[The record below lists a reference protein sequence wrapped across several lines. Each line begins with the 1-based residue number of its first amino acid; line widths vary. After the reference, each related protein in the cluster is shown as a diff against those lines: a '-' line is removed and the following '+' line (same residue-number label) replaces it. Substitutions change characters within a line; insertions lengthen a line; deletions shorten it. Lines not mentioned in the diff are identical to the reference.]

1 MSGSKSAVGT
11 IAALWRF
18 PVKSMAGER
27 LQELE
32 LMQAGVLGDRAYALI
47 DVETGKVVS
56 AKSVRLFPDLLRCK
70 AEFVEAP
77 KRVGVMPPVRITLSS
92 GPSVRSDA
100 GDSDQVLS
108 DHFRRRVKLARVAP
122 EDFTIDQYHPD
133 IEGAD
138 PGGNRDTVVNQKLGA
153 ALFAA
158 LGAPSP
164 VPQGSFLDLFPVSVM
179 TSSTLARLN
188 ELSPNSRFDER
199 RFRMNVIVKTPQP
212 GFVENGWVGRELALG
227 GSVRL
232 NVALPDPRCVMTT
245 LAQEDLPKDTEILR
259 TLVQHNRIDLPGL
272 GQYPCAGA
280 YAVVTSQ
287 GGVQVGD
294 AVLS

>member
-1 MSGSKSAVGT
+1 MQSIRT
-11 IAALWRF
+11 IGLDIAKLVFQVHGVYAA
-18 PVKSMAGER
+18 G
-27 LQELE
+27 Q
-32 LMQAGVLGDRAYALI
+32 
-47 DVETGKVVS
+47 VV
-56 AKSVRLFPDLLRCK
+56 V
-70 AEFVEAP
+70 
-77 KRVGVMPPVRITLSS
+77 
-92 GPSVRSDA
+92 
-100 GDSDQVLS
+100 
-108 DHFRRRVKLARVAP
+108 RRRLRRRHILAFFQNV
-122 EDFTIDQYHPD
+122 
-133 IEGAD
+133 
-138 PGGNRDTVVNQKLGA
+138 
-153 ALFAA
+153 
-158 LGAPSP
+158 
-164 VPQGSFLDLFPVSVM
+164 FPVSVM

-188 ELSPNSRFDER
+188 ELSPNNRFDER
-199 RFRMNVIVKTPQP
+199 RFRINVIVKTPQP

-259 TLVQHNRIDLPGL
+259 TLVHHNRIDLPGL

>member
-1 MSGSKSAVGT
+1 
-11 IAALWRF
+11 
-18 PVKSMAGER
+18 
-27 LQELE
+27 
-32 LMQAGVLGDRAYALI
+32 
-47 DVETGKVVS
+47 
-56 AKSVRLFPDLLRCK
+56 
-70 AEFVEAP
+70 
-77 KRVGVMPPVRITLSS
+77 
-92 GPSVRSDA
+92 
-100 GDSDQVLS
+100 
-108 DHFRRRVKLARVAP
+108 VKLARVAP

-138 PGGNRDTVVNQKLGA
+138 PGGNRDIVVDQKLGA

-164 VPQGSFLDLFPVSVM
+164 VPQGSFLDVFPVSVM
-179 TSSTLARLN
+179 SSSTLARLN
-188 ELSPNSRFDER
+188 ESAPNSRFDER

-227 GSVRL
+227 SSVRL

-245 LAQEDLPKDTEILR
+245 LAQEDLAKDTEVLR
-259 TLVQHNRIDLPGL
+259 TLVRHNRIDLPGL

-294 AVLS
+294 TVLS